1 MYILDTC
8 ALMHNPE
15 LFLYF
20 TEDEYVRIPTKVI
33 DELGKI
39 KDKRNQKYD
48 ASLSDTARRIARDI
62 DMYYLQLFN
71 RQNKIRFLIE
81 NAALDLLPK
90 DLDAKVPDNQILSVA
105 LKYKDWETY
114 IVSDDGVFRLTAQA
128 QSIQAIT
135 GAKFI
140 EMHQDTKKELTEWIK
155 SANAQS
161 ADASSVVTE
170 TVNNP
175 KEEIPVETK
184 KEEKQVTTTVTTV
197 DAAVSDS
204 EEPAMGELAIDDMP
218 IRELKKYISDFNEP
232 VMSYLTS
239 CGIKTIGAF
248 RMLTESKVR
257 NLPAKGKQMVYK
269 NTVMRAVKQMNTIIP
284 KIKLK

>member
-1 MYILDTC
+1 MMEYSAAGVKYLLWYVETKET
-8 ALMHNPE
+8 AKLMHNPE
-15 LFLYF
+15 LLLYF

-81 NAALDLLPK
+81 NAVLDLLPK

-128 QSIQAIT
+128 QSIQVIT

-140 EMHQDTKKELTEWIK
+140 EMHQDSKKELTEWIK

-161 ADASSVVTE
+161 ADISSVVTE
-170 TVNNP
+170 TVVES
-175 KEEIPVETK
+175 KVEIPVETK
-184 KEEKQVTTTVTTV
+184 KEEKQVTTTVTTA
-197 DAAVSDS
+197 DATVSDS
-204 EEPAMGELAIDDMP
+204 EEPA
-218 IRELKKYISDFNEP
+218 
-232 VMSYLTS
+232 
-239 CGIKTIGAF
+239 IGAF